1 MDPLEGVRSKRET
14 TEKKLE
20 IMERRLEP
28 ERCRSVLRAAV
39 VHAAR
44 LDEAEELRG
53 KVLSCLQCGEFCLS
67 ELTPAPVARAGPG
80 TLGVGWYM
88 H

>member
-1 MDPLEGVRSKRET
+1 MNPLEGVRSKRET

-20 IMERRLEP
+20 IMERRLEA
-28 ERCRSVLRAAV
+28 ERGGSVLRATV

-44 LDEAEELRG
+44 LNEAEELRG
-53 KVLSCLQCGEFCLS
+53 KVLSRLQCGEFCLS
-67 ELTPAPVARAGPG
+67 ELTPAPVGPAGPG